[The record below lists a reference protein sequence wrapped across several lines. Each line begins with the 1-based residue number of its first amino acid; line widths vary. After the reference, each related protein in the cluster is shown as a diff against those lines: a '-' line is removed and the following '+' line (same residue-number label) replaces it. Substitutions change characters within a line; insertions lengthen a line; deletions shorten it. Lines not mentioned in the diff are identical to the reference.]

1 MIINL
6 NKAILHIL
14 DLNSG
19 ISVYSQE
26 ELDLEDTNILTYLC
40 EHIDK
45 VCDDPGL
52 RPGTFKDNSGFLY
65 KLKEYKSGETDFA
78 AFSEFA
84 AQRLCELIG
93 ESDNIN
99 SCDVIICECVMGEQP
114 GIALLKCDNK
124 PGFSHRVKK
133 EDGVVK
139 NEIINYYALL
149 PGASQRFNDYAFIN
163 TEDFSINYKPKKI
176 TIEGEKT
183 DLFADGLFECDFDFS
198 AKESFNAI
206 TKFAKKITE
215 EYAGNEI
222 DTQAKIK
229 QYVKDTAIVFTTSPS
244 AREEFIQKVKEAEIP
259 ENIPVNAYVTKNIN
273 KNIKIMTDT
282 GIEISFPA
290 EYYKDDENIFIINN
304 DDGTISIR
312 IDNVNQIIN
321 K

>member
-163 TEDFSINYKPKKI
+163 TEDFSIKYKPKKI

-229 QYVKDTAIVFTTSPS
+229 QYVKDTAIET
-244 AREEFIQKVKEAEIP
+244 
-259 ENIPVNAYVTKNIN
+259 ENIAVDEVAEAVFNVGKSILLHFWYHLCWMVLLYHIRQR
-273 KNIKIMTDT
+273 D
-282 GIEISFPA
+282 GSF
-290 EYYKDDENIFIINN
+290 D
-304 DDGTISIR
+304 
-312 IDNVNQIIN
+312 
-321 K
+321 